1 MPAYRN
7 GPPGS
12 FGIPRENEAS
22 TMSQT
27 AEKQD
32 GALHFSASR
41 LITEKGA
48 EAWLRFSR
56 IGFLV
61 ALVAV
66 LSIIALTGL
75 AQSLLPFV

>member
-1 MPAYRN
+1 
-7 GPPGS
+7 
-12 FGIPRENEAS
+12 
-22 TMSQT
+22 MSQT

-32 GALHFSASR
+32 ADFRLNASR
-41 LITEKGA
+41 VITEKGA

-61 ALVAV
+61 VLVGV
-66 LSIIALTGL
+66 LSTIVLTGL